1 MEDTLRKELRPMLF
15 SIMHIIH
22 LMAVVLWI
30 GSLGFVTAVILPM
43 VLNNPDALGKVLLFR
58 GVERRFA
65 RAAKALNLVTG
76 LSGFV
81 MVFIMGWHRIIFTR
95 PGIPLLVMTLIW
107 LLWFVMLFGL
117 EPVIIKRML
126 EKMAREAEG
135 GGGLE
140 IDAVFRRMKGMH
152 WFLLLLSLVAVAS
165 GAVFV
170 HGPIFF

>member
-1 MEDTLRKELRPMLF
+1 MLF
-15 SIMHIIH
+15 PIMHIIH
-22 LMAVVLWI
+22 LIAVVLWI

-76 LSGFV
+76 ASGFA
-81 MVFIMGWHRIIFTR
+81 MVFIMGWHRVMLTR

-117 EPVIIKRML
+117 EPIVIKRML
-126 EKMAREAEG
+126 DKMAREAEG

-140 IDAVFRRMKGMH
+140 IDAVFRRMQGIH

-165 GAVFV
+165 GAIFV